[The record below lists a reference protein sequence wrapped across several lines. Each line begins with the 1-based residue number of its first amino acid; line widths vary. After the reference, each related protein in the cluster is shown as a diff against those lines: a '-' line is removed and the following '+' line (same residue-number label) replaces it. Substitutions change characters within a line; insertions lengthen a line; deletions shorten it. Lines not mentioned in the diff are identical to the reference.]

1 MKNKNKFAA
10 YHFSQNRVTAVE
22 LAHSD
27 NDFELT
33 SLVERENDGS
43 LFTLLSSP
51 SASDSN
57 HVDRLVKEIDS
68 IQEEGDITAS
78 NISFCLDSQWVFT
91 HSFPIEENL
100 SEAEAADHLRWELSH
115 YLEPA
120 GYDDFITAT
129 ARLDSLP
136 QPGVSLVLSASVRRD
151 LISLL
156 RQVTSKLGLSLAVID
171 VDHFGAEHA
180 LRWNYPEI
188 EQETVVLLGLK
199 SEHLHVS
206 LFRKGIPVRYRTA
219 EILNSQTMRSIL
231 DEFFIQNGEG
241 NSARKKVYLY
251 GEKMESI
258 LEALRMFRKELP
270 GLFTDS
276 ETGNL
281 NAELLDP
288 LKRLKLPRRLRKMD
302 RLSFHRFAPAV
313 GIAMR
318 KG

>member
-1 MKNKNKFAA
+1 MKNTNKFAA
-10 YHFSQNRVTAVE
+10 YHFSQKRVTAVE
-22 LAHSD
+22 LVHSD

-43 LFTLLSSP
+43 LSNLLSSP
-51 SASDSN
+51 LRSDSN
-57 HVDRLVKEIDS
+57 HVDRLVKEISS
-68 IQEEGDITAS
+68 IQEEGDITAP
-78 NISFCLDSQWVFT
+78 NISFCLDSQWVIT
-91 HSFPIEENL
+91 HTFPTEENL
-100 SEAEAADHLRWELSH
+100 SEAESADHLRWELSH
-115 YLEPA
+115 YLES
-120 GYDDFITAT
+120 GDYDDFITAT

-136 QPGVSLVLSASVRRD
+136 HPGVSLVLSASVRRD

-156 RQVTSKLGLSLAVID
+156 CQVTSKLGLSLAVID

-188 EQETVVLLGLK
+188 EQETVVLLALK
-199 SEHLHVS
+199 SEHLHLT

-219 EILNSQTMRSIL
+219 EILNAKTMLSIL
-231 DEFFIQNGEG
+231 DEFFIQNGEE

-251 GEKMESI
+251 GEKMETM
-258 LEALRMFRKELP
+258 LRKELP
-270 GLFTDS
+270 GLSINS
-276 ETGNL
+276 ETGNPTV
-281 NAELLDP
+281 ELLDP
-288 LKRLKLPRRLRKMD
+288 MKRLKLSRRLCKMD